1 LIVAVGLTTWL
12 FYNASPGDVLA
23 SLSRAA
29 WPGLV
34 AAVLLVVVD
43 RSLMAY
49 RWMLLLRAIATGREV
64 ALGAVMRLFFVATFL
79 GTFLPASVGGDAVRT
94 IGLARLQIP
103 PADALASVVVDRILG
118 VVSVLLMAVGGLLV
132 VRHLID
138 TASLVSLV
146 AVTTAVLVA
155 SLLLLFD
162 SRVLSGFLSW
172 LTARRLP
179 AIERMGNR
187 ALSAIR
193 QYGHERRALLV
204 VLVASVAVQVL
215 RTLQAWCLGWALG
228 LDVNLAWYFAFI
240 PLIVLFMAAPISIG
254 GLGTSQL
261 AFTALFGSV
270 GVVEADAFA
279 LSVLFLALGWVGNL
293 PGGLLV
299 ATGGS
304 ADRRRATKLTPG
316 PRP

>member
-1 LIVAVGLTTWL
+1 MLGRAFRLLVAVGLTAWL
-12 FYNASPGDVLA
+12 FYSASPKDVLS
-23 SLSRAA
+23 SLSRTA
-29 WPGLV
+29 WPGLA
-34 AAVLLVVVD
+34 AAVALVIVD

-49 RWMLLLRAIATGREV
+49 RWVLLLRAIATGRQV

-118 VVSVLLMAVGGLLV
+118 VISVLLMAVGGLLV
-132 VRHLID
+132 VRQLID
-138 TASLVSLV
+138 AASLLWLA
-146 AVTTAVLVA
+146 AVTIGVVAA

-162 SRVLSGFLSW
+162 SRVLSGLLRW

-179 AIERMGNR
+179 SIERMGLR
-187 ALSAIR
+187 ALNAIR
-193 QYGHERRALLV
+193 EYGHQRRTLAV
-204 VLVASVAVQVL
+204 VLGASVLVQVL

-228 LDVNLAWYFAFI
+228 LDVGLAWYFAFI
-240 PLIVLFMAAPISIG
+240 PLIVLFMAVPISIG

-261 AFTALFGSV
+261 AFTALFATV
-270 GVVEADAFA
+270 GVAEADAFA

-299 ATGGS
+299 ATGGAS
-304 ADRRRATKLTPG
+304 KTKG
-316 PRP
+316 

>member
-1 LIVAVGLTTWL
+1 
-12 FYNASPGDVLA
+12 
-23 SLSRAA
+23 
-29 WPGLV
+29 
-34 AAVLLVVVD
+34 
-43 RSLMAY
+43 MAY

-299 ATGGS
+299 ATGSG